1 MELLLNDVLNLTAA
15 EIDNSRIELNMT
27 EGSGGIAYIDKWL
40 SLEQNEKD
48 SGITDC
54 SYWGWYGN
62 KKNFNIGQTVFS
74 FIKMSYDEWLFISA
88 AEIVDVPVGSRARV
102 KIIKRLIPLFG
113 RLVMK
118 YKKGNKYK

>member
-1 MELLLNDVLNLTAA
+1 
-15 EIDNSRIELNMT
+15 
-27 EGSGGIAYIDKWL
+27 
-40 SLEQNEKD
+40 
-48 SGITDC
+48 
-54 SYWGWYGN
+54 
-62 KKNFNIGQTVFS
+62 
-74 FIKMSYDEWLFISA
+74 MSYDEWLFISA

>member
-1 MELLLNDVLNLTAA
+1 M
-15 EIDNSRIELNMT
+15 IR
-27 EGSGGIAYIDKWL
+27 GGIAYIDKWL
-40 SLEQNEKD
+40 SLGQDEKD

-102 KIIKRLIPLFG
+102 KIIKRLIRPLL
-113 RLVMK
+113 RR
-118 YKKGNKYK
+118 